1 MSGAASL
8 YARLP
13 APLQTAAVWWRGWTL
28 QRRRYRGIFRETVE
42 EARRHETLPAAGLAA
57 MQLGELRDMLR
68 HAIER
73 VPHYRD
79 ATGRAGPSM
88 ADLRS
93 LDDLRRWPILEK
105 DRVRESASRFLSDGL
120 RPSDLIRIE
129 TSGTTGTPLLTFRD
143 LEAER
148 LWFAY
153 FERRIRNWA
162 GVTHRDRWAMLGG
175 RVIVPVTRRRPPFW
189 KYNPFMR
196 QLYMSS
202 YHLAPEFLDRY
213 LEALRAY
220 RPVYLYGYASSCE
233 ALARHVLDRGATDL
247 RFRVVLTSS
256 ETLFEHQRRIIERA
270 FGCPVRDSYGSAEMV
285 ALATECEAG
294 ALHVSP
300 EVGIVEVLRDGEPVR
315 KGETG
320 ELVCTGLLNRAMPL
334 IRYRTGDAA
343 VQGAGA
349 CRCGRALPILRRI
362 EGRVDD
368 LLWTRDGRA
377 IGRLDPVFK
386 GVENVVEAQIVQE
399 RVDGIRVRLVP
410 AAGYRDED
418 GRRIAANLTERMGEV
433 HVVVEIVPRI
443 ERVNGKF
450 RAVIC
455 LLPGR
460 GRRQEA
466 PVAGP

>member
-1 MSGAASL
+1 MSASSL
-8 YARLP
+8 YSRLP
-13 APLQTAAVWWRGWTL
+13 APLQTAAVWWYGWNL
-28 QRRRYRGIFRETVE
+28 QRRRYRGIFHATVE
-42 EARRHETLPAAGLAA
+42 AARRNEGLPPADLAA
-57 MQLGELRDMLR
+57 MQLERLKVMVG

-79 ATGRAGPSM
+79 VARRAGLSV

-105 DRVRESASRFLSDGL
+105 DVVRESAGRLLPDGL
-120 RPSDLIRIE
+120 RASDLIRIE
-129 TSGTTGTPLLTFRD
+129 TSGTTGTPLLTYRD
-143 LEAER
+143 LEGER

-175 RVIVPVTRRRPPFW
+175 RVVVPVTRRRPPFW
-189 KYNPFMR
+189 QYNPFMR

-202 YHLAPEFLDRY
+202 YHLAPEFLDHY

-233 ALARHVLDRGATDL
+233 ALARHVLDRGVTDL

-256 ETLFEHQRRIIERA
+256 ETLFEHQRRTIERA
-270 FGCPVRDSYGSAEMV
+270 FGCRVHDSYGSAEMV

-294 ALHVSP
+294 TLHVSP
-300 EVGIVEVLRDGEPVR
+300 EVGVVEVLRDGRPVGE
-315 KGETG
+315 GETG

-334 IRYRTGDAA
+334 VRYRTGDAA
-343 VQGAGA
+343 VRGAGA
-349 CRCGRALPILRRI
+349 CPCGRPLPILRRI

-386 GVENVVEAQIVQE
+386 GVENVVESQIVQE
-399 RVDGIRVRLVP
+399 AADRIRVRLVP
-410 AAGYRDED
+410 AARYRDED
-418 GRRIAANLTERMGEV
+418 GRRIAANLKERMGDV
-433 HVVVEIVPRI
+433 QVTVDIVPRI

-455 LLPGR
+455 LLPQR
-460 GRRQEA
+460 GRTQAA